1 VYEAVLT
8 TGVEGDVNGAYQFGG
23 DYNSGN
29 IGIQDAPQIHF
40 TNEATFSFYIKPM
53 SWKAGYE
60 RDSNYD
66 GAQCFFSKQDS
77 SAGLSF
83 CIRGSDENMFVFAS
97 TTNYGWQ
104 TDHFYVNSG
113 PLSGNYLNK
122 WTHVAF
128 VYGQGHSR
136 LYVDGKLVSEEEFE
150 PEFGYINQQNV
161 TIGLKG
167 GFGNSHPYNGIVDEV
182 RIYNRALSADEVE
195 KLSTMFNKKE
205 N

>member
-1 VYEAVLT
+1 
-8 TGVEGDVNGAYQFGG
+8 
-23 DYNSGN
+23 
-29 IGIQDAPQIHF
+29 
-40 TNEATFSFYIKPM
+40 M
-53 SWKAGYE
+53 
-60 RDSNYD
+60 
-66 GAQCFFSKQDS
+66 
-77 SAGLSF
+77 
-83 CIRGSDENMFVFAS
+83 
-97 TTNYGWQ
+97 
-104 TDHFYVNSG
+104 
-113 PLSGNYLNK
+113 
-122 WTHVAF
+122 AF